1 MLFEEKI
8 ANFFFTEKSLFGVDL
23 AFLSAALL
31 LFLVLPLF
39 VFVFVFVFVF
49 EYYLTLPTSRQEG
62 ASVMEW
68 RFFSCLSG

>member
-8 ANFFFTEKSLFGVDL
+8 AIFFTEKSLFRVDL

-31 LFLVLPLF
+31 LFLVLPL
-39 VFVFVFVFVF
+39 FVFVFVFVF